1 MYRVGSGVGRKAGEF
16 VVTHPRVF
24 TAIVFS
30 LLVFRAAVSWIFER
44 KLLSNPHESLGTL
57 DILQIAI
64 IKFDSLRAYQNLSVF
79 VLVRET

>member
-1 MYRVGSGVGRKAGEF
+1 M
-16 VVTHPRVF
+16 
-24 TAIVFS
+24 
-30 LLVFRAAVSWIFER
+30 SWIFER